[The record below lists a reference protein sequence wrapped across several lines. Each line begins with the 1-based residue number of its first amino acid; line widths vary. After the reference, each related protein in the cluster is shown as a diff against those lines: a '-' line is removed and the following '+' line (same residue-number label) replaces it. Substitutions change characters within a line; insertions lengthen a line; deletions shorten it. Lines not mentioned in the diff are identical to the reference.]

1 MGYTLFSSDGG
12 LLVKEI
18 SESTCWFSFVLQ
30 TFNTS
35 YIPACRQVLVM
46 VKVCTVFSLFSNENL
61 LWIRNNL
68 CERHTKYVFSF
79 TQHFF
84 MLFNQF
90 MKSSFVNLY
99 SRLRFRA
106 STAVSD

>member
-30 TFNTS
+30 TFNTGC
-35 YIPACRQVLVM
+35 IPACRQVLVM

-61 LWIRNNL
+61 LWI
-68 CERHTKYVFSF
+68 
-79 TQHFF
+79 
-84 MLFNQF
+84 
-90 MKSSFVNLY
+90 
-99 SRLRFRA
+99 
-106 STAVSD
+106 